1 MITGVFRS
9 VFDRHILIGR
19 ASSGFRRL
27 LKLRNAALLSMV
39 AVLVCGPF
47 SRGVWA
53 ATYTATSCSAAAF
66 NAALSSATDGDTVQ
80 GPSGGGT
87 ATWAATDGLVQ
98 VTKGI
103 TLNGNGCVI
112 NFTNVSASNN
122 GVLALFPDSAAVLTV
137 TGFTFNNGFTNGQYP
152 VGINLPT
159 TTPYA
164 QPVRIYN
171 VTFNTNGAGGTML
184 NTNGIG
190 PYLIDHNTFNTNV
203 DAAEL
208 MHLNGPGNDNVDVV
222 PGSENMGIIENN
234 TCVSSNPSSIY
245 SQFEESFN
253 GAAYTLRYN
262 QWTGCQLDAHAGN
275 GAGGPGGR
283 WWEIYG
289 NQYNQCCASGS
300 KFDSRGGTGV
310 FWDNTQINDPNDAD
324 IGLGPLADRATTLD
338 LTLLRTSSEWE
349 SDGTSITAQ
358 LTSGAAGAGTVDE
371 LSQPDHRPSP
381 RSAAPLQ

>member
-1 MITGVFRS
+1 MGS
-9 VFDRHILIGR
+9 DRWAC
-19 ASSGFRRL
+19 ASDERYYPQRQWMRDQL
-27 LKLRNAALLSMV
+27 
-39 AVLVCGPF
+39 
-47 SRGVWA
+47 
-53 ATYTATSCSAAAF
+53 Y
-66 NAALSSATDGDTVQ
+66 
-80 GPSGGGT
+80 
-87 ATWAATDGLVQ
+87 
-98 VTKGI
+98 
-103 TLNGNGCVI
+103 
-112 NFTNVSASNN
+112 NVSASNN

-300 KFDSRGGTGV
+300 KFDARGGTGV
-310 FWDNTQINDPNDAD
+310 FWGNTQINDPSDAD
-324 IGLGPLADRATTLD
+324 IGLGPLCGSSDPCGAYPVAAQFGTGIGGTSYSPAYIWGSAAPQTNYHVTTATQVQEGSSPTSGSCSGLGGISPYTCNAIVTATEPS
-338 LTLLRTSSEWE
+338 TLLRCESAADKAAGCPVSYTYTPYHYPHPSDNCSTSQY
-349 SDGTSITAQ
+349 G
-358 LTSGAAGAGTVDE
+358 SGATCGSSPTPAAPQNLLGTVFKE
-371 LSQPDHRPSP
+371 TL
-381 RSAAPLQ
+381 